1 MIARNHLTGIYESL
15 TSVFLDLAVMMDSVN
30 NLLLIAFFKSSL
42 VFLLNSCN
50 FVFANKK
57 KRAKL
62 KVKSNNE
69 RIRFCWLWSVSIFMV
84 YSRTTV
90 SNV

>member
-42 VFLLNSCN
+42 VFLLIDQASG
-50 FVFANKK
+50 
-57 KRAKL
+57 
-62 KVKSNNE
+62 KSK
-69 RIRFCWLWSVSIFMV
+69 
-84 YSRTTV
+84 
-90 SNV
+90 